1 MTTPRVALAGLVSGV
16 CFALGMMGA
25 YAVRAAYSITRQH
38 HWPDLHKL

>member
-25 YAVRAAYSITRQH
+25 YAARAAFSISLQH
-38 HWPDLHKL
+38 HWYQLKKL